1 MLGANIANYR
11 KKMGMTQE
19 QLAQK
24 LDVTN
29 QAVSKWETDQSC
41 PDTLLLPKI
50 ADVFEISLDA
60 LFGRAEP
67 PRQEPKAAP
76 VLPWEDDKAFH
87 VVLYH
92 GHTLIGSQPEKADL
106 TFTYEGPA
114 KDIYCSL
121 NLSCGDVE
129 GNVNVEG
136 YAECG
141 DVGGSVNAGSYVEC
155 GDVNGNV
162 NAGGYVECSDVN
174 GNVMAGAYVECS
186 DVGGNVSGGSYVECG
201 DVEGSVTA
209 LSHVECGDVG
219 GSVTSEN
226 GNADSGEGKGFR
238 LGDDHMDMIK
248 DCVDKI
254 GKIFPFGKK

>member
-1 MLGANIANYR
+1 MLGANIGSYR
-11 KKMGMTQE
+11 KKMGLTQE

-41 PDTLLLPKI
+41 PDTMLLPKI
-50 ADVFEISLDA
+50 ADVFGITIDA
-60 LFGRAEP
+60 LFDREP
-67 PRQEPKAAP
+67 ARMEEKKEKT
-76 VLPWEDDKAFH
+76 LPWADDEAFH

-114 KDIYCSL
+114 KDIYCAL

-129 GNVNVEG
+129 GNVNAEG
-136 YAECG
+136 NAECG
-141 DVGGSVNAGSYVEC
+141 DVGGGVNAGGYVEC

-162 NAGGYVECSDVN
+162 NAGGYVECGDVS
-174 GNVMAGAYVECS
+174 GNVMAGAYVECG
-186 DVGGNVSGGSYVECG
+186 DVSGNVSGGAYVECG
-201 DVEGSVTA
+201 DVGGNVTSLA
-209 LSHVECGDVG
+209 HVECGDVG

-226 GNADSGEGKGFR
+226 GNVDSNDGEGFSF
-238 LGDDHMDMIK
+238 
-248 DCVDKI
+248 
-254 GKIFPFGKK
+254 GKFFGFGKK

>member
-1 MLGANIANYR
+1 
-11 KKMGMTQE
+11 MTQE

-141 DVGGSVNAGSYVEC
+141 DVGGSVTAGDSIHCTVIHGSARA
-155 GDVNGNV
+155 GDGIH
-162 NAGGYVECSDVN
+162 Y
-174 GNVMAGAYVECS
+174 
-186 DVGGNVSGGSYVECG
+186 
-201 DVEGSVTA
+201 
-209 LSHVECGDVG
+209 
-219 GSVTSEN
+219 
-226 GNADSGEGKGFR
+226 R
-238 LGDDHMDMIK
+238 
-248 DCVDKI
+248 
-254 GKIFPFGKK
+254 